1 MSSPMSF
8 SHVSEYVAI
17 ISTRL
22 GSALLM
28 ALLFGVVGCQSE
40 ADEHAAHDEDEHHHH
55 HGHADHFRD
64 FPTALKEIDEI
75 RGHLAMELKSK
86 HYRHAADELAE
97 LREVLLAIPELAG
110 DSDQPEAEWN
120 QVNQTCQQLLTL
132 CAVWEE
138 QLRAERNDFSESAR
152 LERGFTE
159 LQRLAD
165 RETVRVA
172 AVEESRRKQD
182 ELAELPDQNIP
193 DANPKLQTE
202 Q

>member
-1 MSSPMSF
+1 MRYPF
-8 SHVSEYVAI
+8 D
-17 ISTRL
+17 STRIIRFSFFGGVAML
-22 GSALLM
+22 LAL
-28 ALLFGVVGCQSE
+28 FVGGCQTEPSGPATTE
-40 ADEHAAHDEDEHHHH
+40 EDEHNHH

-75 RGHLAMELKSK
+75 RAHLAAELKSK

-97 LREVLLAIPELAG
+97 LREVLVAIPELAG
-110 DSDQPEAEWN
+110 DSDQPEVEWN

-138 QLRAERNDFSESAR
+138 QLRAERNDFSESER
-152 LERGFTE
+152 LDRGFTE

-165 RETVRVA
+165 REIVRIA
-172 AVEESRRKQD
+172 AVEESKRKQD
-182 ELAELPDQNIP
+182 ELAELPDQ
-193 DANPKLQTE
+193 DTSEAKLELQTE

>member
-1 MSSPMSF
+1 MHSPHGSLF
-8 SHVSEYVAI
+8 GYRYPLHVGV
-17 ISTRL
+17 
-22 GSALLM
+22 ALLI
-28 ALLFGVVGCQSE
+28 ALLICASGCQSE
-40 ADEHAAHDEDEHHHH
+40 TQGQAKEEEDHH

-64 FPTALKEIDEI
+64 FPTALKEIEEI
-75 RGHLAMELKSK
+75 RGHLAAELKSK

-97 LREVLLAIPELAG
+97 LREVLVALPELAG
-110 DSDQPEAEWN
+110 DSDQPEVDWD

-138 QLRAERNDFSESAR
+138 QLRAERNDFSESER

-165 RETVRVA
+165 RESVRIA
-172 AVEESRRKQD
+172 AVEESKRKQD
-182 ELAELPDQNIP
+182 ELAELPDQ
-193 DANPKLQTE
+193 DAHEANLKLQTE